1 MSLKFSKAL
10 FQIDELLEVI
20 SVAPTTVDR
29 WKAEL
34 KKAKRDLRDMGCYQL
49 KGCKYDLYDPL
60 QFVHYIKTE
69 RLHVRPGRPQK
80 KMYDYEK
87 VEQDRLNRAI
97 LVVENN
103 QQRKASA

>member
-1 MSLKFSKAL
+1 MTLKFSKAL
-10 FQIDELLEVI
+10 FQIHELLEVV

-34 KKAKRDLRDMGCYQL
+34 KKAKRDLQDMGCYQL

-69 RLHVRPGRPQK
+69 RLHVRAGRPQK
-80 KMYDYEK
+80 KLYDYEK
-87 VEQDRLNRAI
+87 VEQDQLSRAI

-103 QQRKASA
+103 QERKSI

>member
-87 VEQDRLNRAI
+87 VEQEQLSRAI

-103 QQRKASA
+103 QERKAV

>member
-29 WKAEL
+29 WKVEL

-49 KGCKYDLYDPL
+49 KDCKYDLYDPL

-87 VEQDRLNRAI
+87 VEQDQLSRAI

-103 QQRKASA
+103 QERKSI

>member
-87 VEQDRLNRAI
+87 VEQEQLSRAI

-103 QQRKASA
+103 QERKAI

>member
-69 RLHVRPGRPQK
+69 RLHVRPERPQK

-87 VEQDRLNRAI
+87 VEQKQLSRAI

-103 QQRKASA
+103 QERKAV

>member
-10 FQIDELLEVI
+10 FQINELLEVI

-49 KGCKYDLYDPL
+49 KGCK
-60 QFVHYIKTE
+60 
-69 RLHVRPGRPQK
+69 
-80 KMYDYEK
+80 
-87 VEQDRLNRAI
+87 
-97 LVVENN
+97 
-103 QQRKASA
+103 

>member
-103 QQRKASA
+103 QERKAI

>member
-87 VEQDRLNRAI
+87 VEQEQLSRAI

-103 QQRKASA
+103 QERKASI

>member
-10 FQIDELLEVI
+10 FQIDELLDVV

-80 KMYDYEK
+80 KLYDYEK
-87 VEQDRLNRAI
+87 VEQDQLSRAI

-103 QQRKASA
+103 QERKAV

>member
-69 RLHVRPGRPQK
+69 RLHVRAGRPQK
-80 KMYDYEK
+80 KMYDYER
-87 VEQDRLNRAI
+87 VEQEQLSRAI